1 MWAYLDGIE
10 LSQQGKRLFMAI
22 RTSDFRQ
29 ISAMDLGLL
38 FYDYFVD
45 FSYSLGFYFDP
56 EDDVKKFLSKNP
68 KEIKAFLEQ
77 KFFGTDEQIGFY
89 TRQGLYLMPMA
100 KLWDKESLTD
110 GNIQSLI
117 DALSVMLESESII
130 ASPEEFFDNFDYDD
144 LAYAAI
150 IYLFGTDLCQDA
162 ALTYF
167 SFNEPK
173 IPSVEERLLAELKG
187 PEALDITSKGTNS
200 YMYDKFMG
208 EPVGEIITPADFREF
223 AERYAAGIAERS
235 AVVFQGRC
243 YLYKPPQGRHIRDPY
258 RFRRDK
264 DLARWL
270 PRHCHE
276 HFQLG
281 GFAAYEPS

>member
-10 LSQQGKRLFMAI
+10 LSQQGKPLYMVI
-22 RTSDFRQ
+22 RTSDFER
-29 ISAMDLGLL
+29 ISAEDLRLL

-45 FSYSLGFYFDP
+45 FSYSLGFDFEP

-68 KEIKAFLEQ
+68 QEIKAFLEQ
-77 KFFGTDEQIGFY
+77 KFFSADKQIGFY

-100 KLWDKESLTD
+100 KLWDKESLTE
-110 GNIQSLI
+110 GKIQNLI
-117 DALSVMLESESII
+117 YVLSAMLESESFILG
-130 ASPEEFFDNFDYDD
+130 PEEFFDNFDYEQ
-144 LAYAAI
+144 LPYTTI
-150 IYLFGTDLCQDA
+150 IYSFGTELCKDV

-173 IPSVEERLLAELKG
+173 IPRVEERLLAELKG

-223 AERYAAGIAERS
+223 AERYASGMADRS

-243 YLYKPPQGRHIRDPY
+243 YLYNPPQGRHIRDPY